1 MKIPNKAPCE
11 KVDGLF
17 IDFVLSDYF
26 FFPFSS
32 PSARFAGA
40 CLRGRAPTAPR
51 QRPAQAPHLAVK
63 DETRRE
69 WKNRSRRSA
78 RLSIFKRLKISI
90 FRHQPRKRWGEAP
103 RRDARS
109 KQAPGRAG
117 RRRSTAPRG
126 LVGMGTLWATKS
138 MAMATRRCGAA
149 GLSANGE
156 AQP

>member
-1 MKIPNKAPCE
+1 MKIPNKAPCK

-17 IDFVLSDYF
+17 IDFVLIF
-26 FFPFSS
+26 FSLS
-32 PSARFAGA
+32 PA
-40 CLRGRAPTAPR
+40 RAPVLREPVYGAGLPPAPR
-51 QRPAQAPHLAVK
+51 QRPARVPHLAVK

-109 KQAPGRAG
+109 KQEPGRAG

-126 LVGMGTLWATKS
+126 LVGMGMFWATKS